1 MDLNQEKQTRAKL
14 EETGDYDVAE
24 ILTNV
29 SLVWPMTHL
38 YQNNLKN
45 LFKMQILVSSDLHLP
60 NQNVT
65 LSLKETFYGKCILDY
80 LINSII

>member
-60 NQNVT
+60 NRNVT
-65 LSLKETFYGKCILDY
+65 LSLKETFYGKYILDY

>member
-65 LSLKETFYGKCILDY
+65 LSLKKTFYGKCILDY
-80 LINSII
+80 LINNII